1 MMGGQSITGRMVL
14 IWLLAFFGTIFAVNA
29 VLVFF
34 ALSSW
39 PGLTT
44 DKAYEEGIAYNRT
57 LDAAAAQARL
67 GWSSAVVFSATNLA
81 GAKPRTGQFLLRLT
95 DINKIPVTGLEARVR
110 FRRPVREGF
119 DVTVALKEIALGQYG
134 APVELPLAGRWYADI
149 DTRRKGDT
157 VYRMRHELM
166 VTP

>member
-57 LDAAAAQARL
+57 LDA
-67 GWSSAVVFSATNLA
+67 
-81 GAKPRTGQFLLRLT
+81 
-95 DINKIPVTGLEARVR
+95 
-110 FRRPVREGF
+110 
-119 DVTVALKEIALGQYG
+119 
-134 APVELPLAGRWYADI
+134 
-149 DTRRKGDT
+149 
-157 VYRMRHELM
+157 
-166 VTP
+166 